1 MIMRTKLLILIA
13 KTSILVL
20 LLSNMEA
27 FSQCVNGAIRPADNF
42 IVGTYSPRCHNGN
55 DGELRFSNIFSTV
68 GANDFTNQQYAVR
81 ILSGP
86 SGTSTH
92 LIPMNTSVFVV
103 TGLVAG
109 VYTVDI
115 IDQCGGNSADKV
127 VAIYNT
133 QPNISSIITTITQ
146 IDKFSSANNC
156 GDVLKFRITTNSGS
170 TSGSVT
176 YTFENNLGATLTF
189 INTIPQTA
197 NYAFSQ
203 FKTDISIPITFFNG
217 ASLTYSGFNN
227 CGAISGGSL
236 ALPTTQDI
244 VFDAPRILSI
254 GNLNNICLLGYDV
267 KIFRVNVTNPV
278 QISVEEASNPGGV
291 ALDINDLPIL
301 SQSVNLSHI
310 NSVPMG
316 GSVPIALGLKFDTDY
331 VITLVDACGQ
341 TFQKTITQQSVD
353 FQPSVSCHS
362 SIWTGDSFFFD
373 DITFLNL
380 NELPISSL
388 AIAPLTVTF
397 NSGPTIYS
405 TQSGSGSA
413 ITSSAIN
420 YPFSTTVNTPNMSSP
435 LVIDAVK
442 SFPSGT
448 YNFTVTD
455 ACGKTSTFDYN
466 ATCSRSLELSHSL
479 DYCGMVTEDV
489 KVYISVPAVFSGTT
503 AAVYKAD
510 GTLVVSGTIGYG
522 APFNFSAIWGG
533 YQVSFSLPNNET
545 YFFRYGGVAS
555 HNNPIEPSQFGGAN
569 GLPRLA
575 GGYLY
580 EYQFNVNLS
589 PFYFA
594 SIDACDTSVNMVA
607 TGGKAPYTYA
617 LYDATA
623 TTQIFPYQSSSVFT
637 GLTPGT
643 TYTAKSL
650 DDCGREFA
658 QVFYVY
664 EAPQPVIVELVQPT
678 CQSSIGSVEFGNL
691 PTNWS
696 ITEINSGTIY
706 TGTSSSFTINNLQ
719 PGIYNYIFKDV
730 NTNCANQISIPVTI
744 IAYTNCPIASDD
756 LVLYTVASF
765 TTINVTDNDTLGAQV
780 NPTTIRLIAPSNAAN
795 LVFCNTGQVIGFD
808 IPAEGNWLANITTG
822 VVTFSPTANFIGTPS
837 NVSYNVKDFD
847 GNLSNEAFISFD
859 LLPIAVDDT
868 SYYPVG
874 TSISLNILANDNLG
888 DVVNPQSVTFIVPTS
903 PAGITMTPSSMV
915 VPGEGTWLIDMTIGA
930 VTFIPEAG
938 FYGTPTPKKYQVS
951 DLQGNLSNQAVITL
965 NSQCELEV
973 TCPNFGITSVQCYDE
988 IPTVTILTEADF
1000 EQLGNNSGVIGDS
1013 FCGNVVITASNSE
1026 DAGCN
1031 SNVIRT
1037 YTITAYFDNNLNG
1050 LREANENTVMNTV
1063 TCSETFHVN
1072 DTIAPVFS
1080 GTLPLDVVVECNAI
1094 PVAENVQATDNC
1106 SAVTITSQD
1115 EITSGACANSYTIV
1129 RKWIATDSCGNSV
1142 SHIQNITVQDTTL
1155 PVFSSVIPTQLTIEN
1170 TTEIPTYTI
1179 TVSDNCGAVTI
1190 VYEEE
1195 TIQGNCIGNYEI
1207 IRYWTA
1213 TDSCGN
1219 EDMISQVVTIVDTT
1233 APVFTEN
1240 IQEVIYVDC
1249 GNVPVAP
1256 QLNASDNI
1264 SEVTIAFEETTEQG
1278 DCTSLSRI
1286 IRKWTAVDACGN
1298 SSIFIQVLNMACEI
1312 TIFNAI
1318 TPNNDGKNDIF
1329 YLEGIECYPNNSVEI
1344 FNRYGAKIYG
1354 VRGYDNVSNV
1364 FSGKSATDLNVSG
1377 DVLATGTY
1385 FYIIKYDY
1393 VIENLGE
1400 RKDVQKTGYLY
1411 VNNN

>member
-1 MIMRTKLLILIA
+1 MIMRTKLLTLIA

-20 LLSNMEA
+20 LLSNMGA

-68 GANDFTNQQYAVR
+68 GVNDFTNQQYAVR

-86 SGTSTH
+86 SGASTH
-92 LIPMNTSVFVV
+92 LIPMNSSVFVV
-103 TGLVAG
+103 TGLIAG

-127 VAIYNT
+127 IAIYAT
-133 QPNISSIITTITQ
+133 LPNIPSIITTIAH
-146 IDKFSSANNC
+146 IDKYSSESNC
-156 GDVLKFRITTNSGS
+156 GDILKFKITTNSGS

-176 YTFENNLGATLTF
+176 YTFVNNLGATLTF

-197 NYAFSQ
+197 NYTFTQ
-203 FKTDISIPITFFNG
+203 FKTDISIPISFFNG
-217 ASLTYSGFNN
+217 GNITYEGYNN
-227 CGAISGGSL
+227 CGTITGGSL
-236 ALPTTQDI
+236 ELPTVQDI
-244 VFDAPRILSI
+244 VFDSPRILSVE
-254 GNLNNICLLGYDV
+254 NMDDVCSLGYDV
-267 KIFRVNVTNPV
+267 KMFRVNVTNPV
-278 QISVEEASNPGGV
+278 QVTVAEALNPEGV
-291 ALDINDLPIL
+291 ALDVNGQPIL
-301 SQSVNLSHI
+301 SQLVNLSHI
-310 NSVPMG
+310 KSVPMG
-316 GSVPIALGLKFDTDY
+316 GSVPIALGLRFDIDY
-331 VITLVDACGQ
+331 VITLVDACGV
-341 TFQKTITQQSVD
+341 TIQKTITQQSVP

-388 AIAPLTVTF
+388 AIAPLTITF
-397 NSGPTIYS
+397 NSGPTTYS
-405 TQSGSGSA
+405 TQSGTGVVN
-413 ITSSAIN
+413 TSSIIN
-420 YPFSTTVNTPNMSSP
+420 YPFSTTINTPNIPSP
-435 LVIDAVK
+435 IVIDAVK

-466 ATCSRSLELSHSL
+466 TTCSRSLEVSHTL

-489 KVYISVPAVFSGTT
+489 MVYLSVPAVFSGTT
-503 AAVYKAD
+503 AAVYKSD
-510 GTLVVSGTIGYG
+510 GTLLFSGIIGFG
-522 APFNFSAIWGG
+522 PPFNFSAVWGG
-533 YQVSFSLPNNET
+533 YQVSFSLPNDET
-545 YFFRYGGVAS
+545 YYFRYGGVTS
-555 HNNPIEPSQFGGAN
+555 HNNPIEPAQFGGVN

-580 EYQFNVNLS
+580 EYPFNVDLS

-594 SIDACDTSVNMVA
+594 SIDACDTSVNMIA

-650 DDCGREFA
+650 DSCGREFA

-664 EAPQPVIVELVQPT
+664 EAPQPIIMELVQPT
-678 CQSSIGSVEFGNL
+678 CQSSIGSVMFGNL
-691 PTNWS
+691 PANWS
-696 ITEINSGTIY
+696 ITELV
-706 TGTSSSFTINNLQ
+706 TGATFTGSTSTFVHSSLSAGN
-719 PGIYNYIFKDV
+719 YNYTFTDTD
-730 NTNCANQISIPVTI
+730 TNCANQVALSVQIV
-744 IAYTNCPIASDD
+744 AYVNCPVASDD
-756 LVLYTVASF
+756 IVLCSVGSASI
-765 TTINVTDNDTLGAQV
+765 INVSGNDVLGSLI
-780 NPTTIRLIAPSNAAN
+780 NPISVRLIAPTFAN
-795 LVFCNTGQVIGFD
+795 NIVLCPSGEVIGFS
-808 IPAEGNWLANITTG
+808 ILNEGIWSVELSTGLVTFTPDDSFTG
-822 VVTFSPTANFIGTPS
+822 VPNSIFYTVRDFNNNIANAS
-837 NVSYNVKDFD
+837 
-847 GNLSNEAFISFD
+847 ISFD
-859 LLPIAVDDT
+859 CLPIAVDDAIFYT
-868 SYYPVG
+868 PGS
-874 TSISLNILANDNLG
+874 SITIDVPFN
-888 DVVNPQSVTFIVPTS
+888 DVVGDLVDVQTVVLQLPSTASSFSTS
-903 PAGITMTPSSMV
+903 TSMFV
-915 VPGEGTWLIDMTIGA
+915 SGEGHWNVNSITGA
-930 VTFIPEAG
+930 VTFTPVAG
-938 FYGTPTPKKYQVS
+938 FYGDPTPVNYTIN
-951 DLQGNLSNQAVITL
+951 DFQGNISNLALITL
-965 NSQCELEV
+965 SSQCELEV
-973 TCPNFGITSVQCYDE
+973 TCPNFEITSVQCYDE
-988 IPTVTILTEADF
+988 IPTATILTQVEF
-1000 EQLGNNSGVIGDS
+1000 EQLGDGLGKIGDS
-1013 FCGNVVITASNSE
+1013 MCGIVVITATNNE
-1026 DAGCN
+1026 FNGCN
-1031 SNVIRT
+1031 SDVIRT
-1037 YTITAYFDNNLNG
+1037 YTISVYADYNLNG
-1050 LREANENTVMNTV
+1050 VREANENTVMNTV

-1080 GTLPLDVVVECNAI
+1080 GTLPVDVVVECNAI

-1106 SAVTITSQD
+1106 SEVIITSQD

-1142 SHIQNITVQDTTL
+1142 IHIQNITVQDTTP

-1170 TTEIPTYTI
+1170 ITEIPTYTI
-1179 TVSDNCGAVTI
+1179 TASDNCGAVTI

-1213 TDSCGN
+1213 SDSCGN
-1219 EDMISQVVTIVDTT
+1219 EEMISQVVTIVDIT

-1264 SEVTIAFEETTEQG
+1264 SEVTITFEETTEQG

-1298 SSIFIQVLNMACEI
+1298 SSIFTQVLNMACEI

-1393 VIENLGE
+1393 VVENLGE